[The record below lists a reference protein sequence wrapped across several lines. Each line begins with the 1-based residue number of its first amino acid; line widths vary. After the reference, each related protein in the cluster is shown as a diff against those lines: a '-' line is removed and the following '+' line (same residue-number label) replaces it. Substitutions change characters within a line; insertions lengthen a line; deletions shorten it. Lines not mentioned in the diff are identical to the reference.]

1 MKLKQFIEEVQK
13 GNISVEEHTH
23 KTIEES
29 KKINKEYNYFNN
41 ISEDFA
47 IEQAKELDKQIKSKK
62 AKGRLLGLPVSV
74 KDNIIVQGVES
85 TAGSA
90 ILKGYIPE
98 FHATAVR
105 KATDE
110 GAIII
115 GKTAQ
120 DEFGFGSFSKNVGVG
135 FKIPLNPF
143 DKTRVTGGSSGGSGG
158 FTQKFSRNHISLGES
173 TGGSIASPAAFCG
186 VVGLT
191 PTYGRV
197 SRYGLIDYG
206 NSLDKI
212 GSMAKSV
219 EDAALMLEIISGKDK
234 DDSTSANVPVEKYA
248 SFVKKGIKGMK
259 IGIVKEMING
269 SDKEVQKAVMDY
281 IKKLEKEGAKY
292 EEISLPITSKYSI
305 AAYYILATAEASTNL
320 AKYCGMRYGKHEYLQ
335 GNFNEYF
342 TDVRSKNLGAEA
354 KRRIILGTFARQA
367 GFRDAYYIKA
377 AQVRT
382 VIINEYKKLLSKYDA
397 IVSPTMP
404 LLAPKFSE
412 IEKLTPLQ
420 NYLMDIMT
428 VGPNLAGMPHIS
440 VNAGMAKG
448 LPVGIMFTSDHFEEK
463 KLIQLASE
471 LEE

>member
-1 MKLKQFIEEVQK
+1 MKLKQFLEEVQK
-13 GNISVEEHTH
+13 GNISIEENTH

-29 KKINKEYNYFNN
+29 EKINKEFNYFNV
-41 ISEDFA
+41 ISKDFA
-47 IEQAKELDKQIKSKK
+47 INQARELDQKIKSGK
-62 AKGRLLGLPVSV
+62 AKGRLLGVPVSV
-74 KDNIIVQGVES
+74 KDCIIVQGVES

-98 FHATAVR
+98 FHATAVK
-105 KATDE
+105 KAIEE

-115 GKTAQ
+115 GKTSQ
-120 DEFGFGSFSKNVGVG
+120 DEFGFGSFAKNVGVG
-135 FKIPLNPF
+135 FKVPLNPF
-143 DKTRVTGGSSGGSGG
+143 DKERVTGGSSGGSGG
-158 FTQKFSRNHISLGES
+158 ITQKMSRNHISLAES
-173 TGGSIASPAAFCG
+173 TGGSIAAPAAFCG

-234 DDSTSANVPVEKYA
+234 DDSTSADVPVERYTDY
-248 SFVKKGIKGMK
+248 VKKGVKGMK
-259 IGIVKEMING
+259 IGIVREMIDG
-269 SDKEVQKAVMDY
+269 SDEEVKKTVWDY
-281 IKKLEKEGAKY
+281 IKKLEKRGATY

-305 AAYYILATAEASTNL
+305 AAYYVLATAEASTNL

-342 TDVRSKNLGAEA
+342 SDVREKNLGPEA

-382 VIINEYKKLLSKYDA
+382 VIIDEYKHQLKKYDA

-404 LLAPKFSE
+404 FIAPKFSE

-420 NYLMDIMT
+420 NYLADIMT
-428 VGPNLAGMPHIS
+428 VGPNLAGLPHIS